1 MFLGLGTLAAGL
13 ILFVVNHRTS
23 AQGLDISDEDYE
35 NGAKRFAAVKKKVTP
50 ELKRLFEEKELKWG
64 APIFIRAFKEERQLE
79 IWVRKGDS
87 FVLFDSYFI
96 AGTSGGPGPKL
107 RQGDGQIPEGFY
119 FVTPRQ
125 MNSQSN
131 FHLSFNI
138 GYPNKFDRAH
148 ARTGDFIMVHG
159 SDVSIGCM
167 AMTNTKI
174 EQIYTLAD
182 AALKGG
188 QKFFRIHVFPFKM
201 TDKAMIQHSG
211 HRWFTFWQN
220 LKTGYEIFEDTKLPP
235 NVTVKDKT
243 YHFEEQDCRYQY

>member
-35 NGAKRFAAVKKKVTP
+35 NGAKRFAAVQKKVTP

-64 APIFIRAFKEERQLE
+64 APIFIRAFKQERQLE
-79 IWVRKGDS
+79 LWVRKGDS
-87 FVLFDSYFI
+87 FVLFESYFI

-125 MNSQSN
+125 MNPQSN

-201 TDKAMIQHSG
+201 TDEAMIQHSC

-243 YHFEEQDCRYQY
+243 YHFEEQD